1 MGNWDYK
8 DEAHELGLQLD
19 DQRMQYREMEA
30 RLSEE
35 IDELKHENE
44 YLRDQLADRKPVM
57 RSNGNAV
64 KLAVA
69 GCKRM
74 AAK

>member
-19 DQRMQYREMEA
+19 NQRMQYRK
-30 RLSEE
+30 LEE
-35 IDELKHENE
+35 VNDELQHDNE

-57 RSNGNAV
+57 RPNS
-64 KLAVA
+64 KTLLPMI
-69 GCKRM
+69 CQRM
-74 AAK
+74 KGLTTWT

>member
-19 DQRMQYREMEA
+19 DQRMQYRK
-30 RLSEE
+30 LEE
-35 IDELKHENE
+35 VLDEVQHENE
-44 YLRDQLADRKPVM
+44 YLKDQLSARKPVM

-64 KLAVA
+64 RQVAARLRRLA
-69 GCKRM
+69 K
-74 AAK
+74 